1 MDYFQ
6 HDEDVIRWLK
16 LAGLSVPEG
25 GAGATRIPLLTSARK
40 LRENIRSL
48 VEKRKAGQRGDPS
61 FLNRFL
67 SNAHSHS
74 QLVWNKPG
82 SLKIEKVRQ
91 KNTIEAVLGPVA
103 EAAAELLATADFRLV
118 KRCEDETCVLWFS
131 DKTKSHHR
139 RWCSM
144 ELCGN
149 RHKVAAYRRR
159 LRSGRR

>member
-1 MDYFQ
+1 VDYFQ
-6 HDEDVIRWLK
+6 RDEDVIHWLK
-16 LAGLSVPEG
+16 LAGLSIPEPG
-25 GAGATRIPLLTSARK
+25 PDVARMSLLNSARK

-48 VEKRKAGQRGDPS
+48 VENRKARQRGDPS

-74 QLVWNKPG
+74 RLVWNKPG
-82 SLKIEKVRQ
+82 SLKIEKVRRR
-91 KNTIEAVLGPVA
+91 NTAEALLGPVA
-103 EAAAELLATADFRLV
+103 EAAADLLATADFRLV
-118 KRCEDETCVLWFS
+118 KRCEDQTCVLWFS
-131 DKTKSHHR
+131 DNTKSHHR

>member
-16 LAGLSVPEG
+16 LAGLSAPEA
-25 GAGATRIPLLTSARK
+25 GAGATWIPLLISARK

-48 VEKRKAGQRGDPS
+48 IEKRKAGQCGDPS

-74 QLVWNKPG
+74 RLVWNKPG
-82 SLKIEKVRQ
+82 SLKIEKVRR
-91 KNTIEAVLGPVA
+91 KNTAEALLGPVA

-118 KRCEDETCVLWFS
+118 KRCQDETCVLWFS
-131 DKTKSHHR
+131 DNTKSHHR

-159 LRSGRR
+159 LRSSRR